1 VKILQLHNFRKFFKK
16 NTRFLPS
23 IFLLVILSAIINQIC
38 ITNNLPQLSK
48 EFYSQNQLYK
58 QKLEQTKREKKYLE
72 NQLNLVVRNK
82 EGIESS
88 ARYQLGFIKTGE
100 KFYYFPK

>member
-1 VKILQLHNFRKFFKK
+1 VKILQPHNFRKFFKK

-23 IFLLVILSAIINQIC
+23 IFLLIVLSAIINQIY

-48 EFYSQNQLYK
+48 EFHSQNQLYK
-58 QKLEQTKREKKYLE
+58 QKLEQTKREKIYLE
-72 NQLNLVVRNK
+72 SQLNLVVRNK

>member
-1 VKILQLHNFRKFFKK
+1 VKILQLHNFIKFFKK

-23 IFLLVILSAIINQIC
+23 IFLLVILFAIFNQVF
-38 ITNNLPQLSK
+38 ITNNLPKLANDLYLQNIKYQKKLKLSFK
-48 EFYSQNQLYK
+48 TRNNI
-58 QKLEQTKREKKYLE
+58 E

-88 ARYQLGFIKTGE
+88 ARYQLGLIKAGE